1 MAEGKKLIPII
12 GIDRL
17 RMATDGTG
25 VRTLIGTYGCPLRCK
40 YCLNPQ
46 SWREAYKHSSYS
58 PESIFNQLKVDNL
71 YFQATNGGITI
82 GGGEPLLHI
91 DAIEELVQLCPKEWS
106 MWIETSL
113 NVDSV
118 AVIQA
123 AKLFDHFIVDIKTL
137 DPEAY
142 HRYTTGN
149 GKVAYDNLKLLITL
163 AGPDRITVR
172 VPEIPGFVD
181 KEMQSKSV
189 SQLQELGITDIDT
202 FCYSTN
208 INK

>member
-1 MAEGKKLIPII
+1 MTEDNKLIPII

-25 VRTLIGTYGCPLRCK
+25 VRTLIGTYGCSLRCQ

-46 SWREAYKHSSYS
+46 SWREKYKHSSYS
-58 PESIFNQLKVDNL
+58 PEQIYNKLKVDNL

-91 DAIEELVQLCPKEWS
+91 QAIEKLICLCPKEWS

-113 NVDSV
+113 NADIE
-118 AVIQA
+118 AVIKA
-123 AKLFDHFIVDIKTL
+123 AVLFDHFIVDIKTL
-137 DPEAY
+137 DPEIY
-142 HRYTTGN
+142 HRYTAGD
-149 GKVAYDNLKLLITL
+149 GVVAYDNLKHLIAL
-163 AGPDRITVR
+163 VGPERITVR

-181 KEMQSKSV
+181 KITQAESV
-189 SQLQELGITDIDT
+189 RQLQELGITDIDT
-202 FCYSTN
+202 FCYSTK